1 MAQHPSGKRYL
12 VSNFGY
18 GYAVQDTAQ
27 RIKQGLNPKGD
38 EIPDSSNPRN
48 ARVLEVFPTRA
59 QAQARADEL
68 NAREGEGSRA

>member
-12 VSNFGY
+12 VSNFGF
-18 GYAVQDTAQ
+18 GFAVQDTGH
-27 RIKQGLNPKGD
+27 RYEQGLNHKGE

-59 QAQARADEL
+59 QAQAYADEL
-68 NAREGEGSRA
+68 NAKAESA